1 MSIREK
7 GSSSH
12 GVTRKATPTL
22 INRPS
27 SLGKI
32 EKDGAVSSMTGAFDI
47 AGEAWQQG
55 QIDDVVAWRR
65 QENID
70 TTIRGKENIDYR
82 REARITV

>member
-1 MSIREK
+1 M
-7 GSSSH
+7 
-12 GVTRKATPTL
+12 L

-47 AGEAWQQG
+47 DGEARRQG
-55 QIDDVVAWRR
+55 RIDDVVAWRR

-70 TTIRGKENIDYR
+70 ITVRGKENIDYR
-82 REARITV
+82 CEAWITV